1 MNDTMQED
9 QKSRRGRTFALGLNP
24 YGLTY
29 HLGLQGSGGPRANPK
44 GTGLQGF
51 IAIAVELGA
60 KALEIFDPWLRALGD
75 DELRALR
82 DLLAGLDMTAIVS
95 SGLMMGPFESALRS
109 ARFLNAHVI
118 RYGLTTVL
126 CGDRHALGDKWTELV
141 GTVRAALAE
150 HGPRA
155 RDEGRSLA
163 IENHQDF
170 SSAELTAFCE
180 EARGVGVC
188 LDTGNAFPVAEAP
201 LDFTRRVAPY
211 VRHVHLKD
219 YRAQF
224 TDEGFRLVRCAIG
237 DGAVPLPRML
247 DMLAEHHPKM
257 TAVLE
262 PGALEARHVR
272 LLRPEWWMGYAPKG
286 APELAA
292 CLASLRVNRLPDDAD
307 FRTPWERG
315 EDDAIEAYELAM
327 IRRSAENMR
336 AIGLGSNSRERTP

>member
-1 MNDTMQED
+1 MNADAETD
-9 QKSRRGRTFALGLNP
+9 AKGRRGRTFALGLNP

-29 HLGLQGSGGPRANPK
+29 HLGLQGAGGPRANPN
-44 GTGLQGF
+44 GMGLEGF
-51 IAIAVELGA
+51 IAIATELGA
-60 KALEIFDPWLRALGD
+60 KALEIFDPWLRALSD
-75 DELRALR
+75 DDLRALR
-82 DLLAGLDMTAIVS
+82 DRLASLGMTPIVS
-95 SGLMMGPFESALRS
+95 SGLMMGSFESALRS
-109 ARFLNAHVI
+109 AKLLDARII

-126 CGDRHALGDKWTELV
+126 CGDRHALGDKWRELV
-141 GTVRAALAE
+141 ASVRAALADR
-150 HGPRA
+150 GPRA
-155 RDEGRSLA
+155 HDEGKILA

-170 SSAELTAFCE
+170 GSEELVAFCE
-180 EARGVGVC
+180 ETRGVGIC

-201 LDFTRRVAPY
+201 LDFTRRVAPF

-257 TAVLE
+257 TAALE

-272 LLRPEWWMGYAPKG
+272 LLRPEWWTGYAPKG
-286 APELAA
+286 APALAA
-292 CLASLRVNRLPDDAD
+292 CLASLRVNRLTDDAD
-307 FRTPWERG
+307 TRTPWERG

-327 IRRSAENMR
+327 IRRSAVNMR
-336 AIGLGSNSRERTP
+336 GIGLGSN